1 MLPNS
6 CWLKV
11 ESPVLYCFVSIYSH
25 SNSIWNKCTAWPKQQ
40 QCHVGSPCLSFCNHS
55 IWQDWTQAGESN
67 GFDWD
72 IWRRKF
78 AQQFFFSPGLL
89 PLMCLLN
96 YNCHLFP
103 QGLVNVALDILS
115 RIHTIPTVP
124 IVDCFQKIR
133 QQVKCYLQL
142 AGVMG
147 KNECMQVRFFI
158 FFGLCHKY
166 YTFLQYYSV
175 ETQTSKYM

>member
-1 MLPNS
+1 MLLNS

-78 AQQFFFSPGLL
+78 AQQFFFFPRFAPINVSVKLQLSPFSPGFGECGFRHSESNSYHPHGTHCGLL
-89 PLMCLLN
+89 SEDQTASKMLPSASR
-96 YNCHLFP
+96 CHGQERMHAGKICHFSYF
-103 QGLVNVALDILS
+103 LVYVISITHFCNTIL
-115 RIHTIPTVP
+115 
-124 IVDCFQKIR
+124 
-133 QQVKCYLQL
+133 
-142 AGVMG
+142 
-147 KNECMQVRFFI
+147 
-158 FFGLCHKY
+158 
-166 YTFLQYYSV
+166 
-175 ETQTSKYM
+175 